1 MTYIKKQIAH
11 ISCVGH
17 LNNKAN
23 LITLRSL
30 TILWLWS
37 TSVIAIT
44 NQIYTILF
52 LLLFSMYIV
61 QPKSAIFVVKIY
73 EINYISIPQAH
84 VLQILWQFRYFLRLV
99 YCKLIYINFDK
110 KVNTAV
116 VRYKIG
122 KQKFES
128 LYIDD

>member
-52 LLLFSMYIV
+52 LLLFAMYII
-61 QPKSAIFVVKIY
+61 QPFVVEIY
-73 EINYISIPQAH
+73 EINYISIPQSH

-99 YCKLIYINFDK
+99 YCKLVYINFDK
-110 KVNTAV
+110 KP
-116 VRYKIG
+116 
-122 KQKFES
+122 
-128 LYIDD
+128 